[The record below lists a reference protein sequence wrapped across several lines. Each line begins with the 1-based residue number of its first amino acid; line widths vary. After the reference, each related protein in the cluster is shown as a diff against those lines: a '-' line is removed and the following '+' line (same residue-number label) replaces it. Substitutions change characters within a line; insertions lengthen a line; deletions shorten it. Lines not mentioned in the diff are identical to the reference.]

1 MKPELKVLWFVPSA
15 LLSLQA
21 WAAEP
26 APRIGATDAGAT
38 DATPALS
45 ESQRE
50 ARTLLTEMASF
61 LAGLDACSVK
71 VRAGY
76 DVVQQSG
83 QKIEF
88 LEMRDVTLDRP
99 NQLRIQE
106 RSADGRGSSLVFDGT
121 KMTVWNPDA
130 GVFAQ
135 ADQPGS
141 VDDALVY
148 FVRDLKMRV
157 PLAPLF
163 TTRFPAE
170 LERRV
175 KAIDYVELT
184 DVLGE
189 PAHHIA
195 GRTPTVDFQ
204 IWIADGKRPLPLRMV
219 LTYADAGRPQYWAQF
234 SDWNLRPQVSA
245 KTFAFEAPADARQI
259 AFAIQV
265 QTLVGT
271 TPPDVATAKE

>member
-1 MKPELKVLWFVPSA
+1 MRLSLNVLLFFAA
-15 LLSLQA
+15 LLPLRA
-21 WAAEP
+21 LAGEP
-26 APRIGATDAGAT
+26 APHAAATEAP
-38 DATPALS
+38 PALT

-50 ARTLLTEMASF
+50 ARTLMMGMANF

-88 LEMRDVTLDRP
+88 LEVRDVTLDRP
-99 NQLRIQE
+99 NRLRIQE
-106 RSADGRGSSLVFDGT
+106 RSADGRGSSLVFDGS
-121 KMTVWNPDA
+121 KMTVWDSDA

-135 ADQPGS
+135 ANQPGS
-141 VDDALVY
+141 VDDAIVY
-148 FVRDLKMRV
+148 FVRDLKMRL

-170 LERRV
+170 LERRL
-175 KAIDYVELT
+175 KTIDYVELT

-189 PAHHIA
+189 PAHHVA
-195 GRTPTVDFQ
+195 GRTNAVDFQ
-204 IWIADGKRPLPLRMV
+204 IWIADGERPLPLRVV

-234 SDWNLRPQVSA
+234 SDWNLRPQVSD
-245 KTFAFEAPADARQI
+245 KTFAFEAPRDARQI
-259 AFAIQV
+259 AFEIQV
-265 QTLVGT
+265 PTIVGT
-271 TPPDVATAKE
+271 PPPDGAAAKEEGQ